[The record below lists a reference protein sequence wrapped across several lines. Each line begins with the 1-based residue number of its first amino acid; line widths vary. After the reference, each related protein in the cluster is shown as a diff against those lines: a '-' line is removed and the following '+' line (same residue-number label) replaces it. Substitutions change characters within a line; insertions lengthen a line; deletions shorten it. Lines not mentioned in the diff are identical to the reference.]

1 MTRVVLAGGA
11 STGHIAP
18 LIATAEQL
26 LATPGTEITCI
37 GTPRGLETR
46 VLPEAGLPL
55 ELIDP
60 VPIPRRLTTDLAR
73 VPNRLRRSVGQ
84 ATAILRDARAQVVVG
99 FGGYVAAPAYLAARR
114 LGVPVVIHEQNAVPG
129 LANRLAARFARV
141 VAVTFP
147 STPLP
152 RAQFI
157 GLPVRSAI
165 TALAR
170 DGRAAHRIEARAE
183 FGLSPDLPTLL
194 VSGGSQGARSLNQA
208 LADARDRLLGQGVQ
222 ILHVWGPKNLPADA
236 QTSQDPETGARYVP
250 VGYVDEMTRAY
261 AAADLMLGRSGAG
274 TVVETA
280 IVGLPA
286 VFVPLPHGNGE
297 QGRNA
302 AGLVAAG
309 GAVTVPDSELTG
321 ERLLREV
328 ARIHDPDELSSMSA
342 AGMRLMRPDAATVL
356 AEMVRSVAGGGP
368 DVAP

>member
-1 MTRVVLAGGA
+1 MAGGA

-18 LIATAEQL
+18 LIATAEQI
-26 LATPGTEITCI
+26 LAVPGSEVTCI
-37 GTPRGLETR
+37 GTARGLETR
-46 VLPEAGLPL
+46 VIPEAGLAL

-60 VPIPRRLTTDLAR
+60 VPIPRRLTADLVR
-73 VPNRLRRSVGQ
+73 VPPRLRRAVGQ
-84 ATAILRDARAQVVVG
+84 ATAILRDAQAQVLVG

-114 LGVPVVIHEQNAVPG
+114 LGVPVVLHEQNAVPG

-147 STPLP
+147 ATQLP

-165 TALAR
+165 TSLATE
-170 DGRAAHRIEARAE
+170 GRASQQDAARLE
-183 FGLSPDLPTLL
+183 FGLRSDLATLL

-208 LADARDRLLGQGVQ
+208 VLSARERLLATGVQ

-236 QTSQDPETGARYVP
+236 VTQIDADTGARYVP

-261 AAADLMLGRSGAG
+261 AAADLMLGRAGAG

-286 VFVPLPHGNGE
+286 IVVPLPHGNGE
-297 QGRNA
+297 QARNA
-302 AGLVAAG
+302 ADLVAAG
-309 GAVTVPDSELTG
+309 GAVLVPDSDLTG
-321 ERLLREV
+321 ERLLSEV
-328 ARIHDPDELSSMSA
+328 ARIHDPGELSRMA
-342 AGMRLMRPDAATVL
+342 EIGQRLMRPDAAAVL
-356 AEMVRSVAGGGP
+356 AALVHSVAQGGRDG
-368 DVAP
+368 DQ

>member
-26 LATPGTEITCI
+26 LAVPGTEITCI
-37 GTPRGLETR
+37 GTARGLETR

-60 VPIPRRLTTDLAR
+60 VPIPRRVTVDLAR

-84 ATAILRDARAQVVVG
+84 ATAILRDAQAQVLVG

-114 LGVPVVIHEQNAVPG
+114 LGIPVVIHEQNAVPG

-147 STPLP
+147 GTRLP

-157 GLPVRSAI
+157 GLPVRGAI
-165 TALAR
+165 TTLAE
-170 DGRAAHRIEARAE
+170 DGRTAHQGSARSE
-183 FGLSPDLPTLL
+183 FGLAADLPTLL

-208 LADARDRLLGQGVQ
+208 LLAARDRLLSDGVQ
-222 ILHVWGPKNLPADA
+222 ILHVWGPKNLPTDA
-236 QTSQDPETGARYVP
+236 AQITNPETGARYVP
-250 VGYVDEMTRAY
+250 VGYVDEMTHAY

-286 VFVPLPHGNGE
+286 IFVPLPHGNGE

-309 GAVTVPDSELTG
+309 GAVTVADSDLTG
-321 ERLLREV
+321 TRLVHEV
-328 ARIHDPDELSSMSA
+328 ARIHDPDQLASMSA
-342 AGMRLMRPDAATVL
+342 AGQRLMRPDAAAVL
-356 AEMVRSVAGGGP
+356 ADLIRSVATGGP
-368 DVAP
+368 HD